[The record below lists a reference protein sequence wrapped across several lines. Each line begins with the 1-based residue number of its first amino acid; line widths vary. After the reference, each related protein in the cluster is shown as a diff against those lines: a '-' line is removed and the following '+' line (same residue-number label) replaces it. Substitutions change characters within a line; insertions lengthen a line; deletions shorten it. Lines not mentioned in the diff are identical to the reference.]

1 MYLLIAAISVV
12 LLVTIGVGIY
22 LLIANSWLLR
32 KKQILENILLTF
44 LISTTCVFLLFSLFS
59 IVFVNIASYEEG
71 YDIEST
77 TPIVAFSSNSEI
89 SGRFYIFG
97 GGSIEEEKTY
107 TYIEK
112 TELGAQIKSIPI
124 TSDVY
129 IVENN
134 EVQPNVTVK
143 SKRWEL
149 PEHLK
154 KWSWIHDWLEDPIT
168 IITIPEN
175 SITYDYNVDLS
186 NLN

>member
-1 MYLLIAAISVV
+1 MYLLIAAISVI

-22 LLIANSWLLR
+22 LICTNSWFWR
-32 KKQILENILLTF
+32 KKQILENTLLTF
-44 LISTTCVFLLFSLFS
+44 LISTICVCLLFCLFSL
-59 IVFVNIASYEEG
+59 VFVNFASYEDG
-71 YDIEST
+71 YDIKST
-77 TPIVAFSSNSEI
+77 TPIVAFSPNSEI
-89 SGRFYIFG
+89 SGEFYIFG

-134 EVQPNVTVK
+134 EVQPNITVK
-143 SKRWEL
+143 AKRWEL

-154 KWSWIHDWLEDPIT
+154 KWSWIQVWLDPEIT
-168 IITIPEN
+168 IITIPKN

>member
-1 MYLLIAAISVV
+1 MYLLIAAISVI

-22 LLIANSWLLR
+22 LLITDSWFLR

-44 LISTTCVFLLFSLFS
+44 LISTVCVFLLFTLFS
-59 IVFVNIASYEEG
+59 VVFVNTASYEDG
-71 YDIEST
+71 YDIRST
-77 TPIVAFSSNSEI
+77 TPIIAFSPNSEI
-89 SGRFYIFG
+89 SGKFYIFG
-97 GGSIEEEKTY
+97 GGSIEEQKTY

-134 EVQPNVTVK
+134 EEQPNVTVK
-143 SKRWEL
+143 VKRWKL

-154 KWSWIHDWLEDPIT
+154 NWSWFQVWLEPEIT

>member
-12 LLVTIGVGIY
+12 LLVTISVGIY
-22 LLIANSWLLR
+22 LLITDSWFWR
-32 KKQILENILLTF
+32 KKQILERTLLTF
-44 LISTTCVFLLFSLFS
+44 MISTTCVFLLFSLFS
-59 IVFVNIASYEEG
+59 VVFVNVASYEDG

-89 SGRFYIFG
+89 SGKFYIFG

-112 TELGAQIKSIPI
+112 TELGTQIKSIPI
-124 TSDVY
+124 ASDVY
-129 IVENN
+129 IIENN
-134 EVQPNVTVK
+134 EVQPNITVK
-143 SKRWEL
+143 SKRWKL

-154 KWSWIHDWLEDPIT
+154 KWSWINVLLEPPVT

-186 NLN
+186 KFN

>member
-1 MYLLIAAISVV
+1 MYLLITAISVI
-12 LLVTIGVGIY
+12 LLVTISVGIY
-22 LLIANSWLLR
+22 LLIADSWYWR

-44 LISTTCVFLLFSLFS
+44 LISTTCVPLLFGLFSL
-59 IVFVNIASYEEG
+59 VFVNFASYEDG
-71 YDIEST
+71 YDITST
-77 TPIVAFSSNSEI
+77 TPIVAFSPNSEI

-97 GGSIEEEKTY
+97 GGSIEEQKTY

-134 EVQPNVTVK
+134 EEQPNVTVK
-143 SKRWEL
+143 SKRWKL
-149 PEHLK
+149 PDHLK
-154 KWSWIHDWLEDPIT
+154 KWSWIHVWLDHQIT

-175 SITYDYNVDLS
+175 SITYDYNVNLS
-186 NLN
+186 KLN